1 MLAQCEGL
9 PLNLTFDATVYEV
22 GDKNKA
28 KAAKG
33 KAVLSGI
40 LSKSSPGI
48 IPGFKLI
55 FFFSSTPSLREV
67 PAVVPGQQRHF
78 ETRGG

>member
-40 LSKSSPGI
+40 LSKSSP
-48 IPGFKLI
+48 
-55 FFFSSTPSLREV
+55 
-67 PAVVPGQQRHF
+67 
-78 ETRGG
+78 